1 MNTRNIFYKA
11 EDIRVG
17 RIPFVEQ
24 HVHTDYTDGMASPR
38 AIVEQAISMECR
50 RIIFT
55 EHVQRQSQWFPDFRE
70 LIFGLQREY
79 RDRIDIGL
87 GIEAKLLD
95 YDGNIDCLPEF
106 LEDLDIVIGSVHGY
120 PDGTGGYIEF
130 DSLSIEE
137 ALAAEIKATLS
148 LIRANNGIN
157 VLGHPFGAAIH
168 HYGISVGSE
177 LFTIIARE
185 IGNNP
190 IAFEINTK
198 YHANCIDNI
207 LTACM
212 GHNILINIGS
222 DVHYLEDVGTAFRT
236 LRGYCKNNRYDY
248 PAKSRSRSKAIT

>member
-1 MNTRNIFYKA
+1 MNPNNIFCKA
-11 EDIRVG
+11 EDIRDG

-38 AIVEQAISMECR
+38 AIVEQAISIGCK

-55 EHVQRQSQWFPDFRE
+55 EHVQRESQWFPDFRE
-70 LIFGLQREY
+70 LIFRLQKKY
-79 RDRIDIGL
+79 HDRIDIRL

-106 LEDLDIVIGSVHGY
+106 LVDLDIVIGSVHGY

-137 ALAAEIKATLS
+137 ALDAEMKATLS
-148 LIRANNGIN
+148 LIRGNNGIN
-157 VLGHPFGAAIH
+157 VLGHPFGAVIY
-168 HYGISVGSE
+168 HYGISVGTE
-177 LFTIIARE
+177 LFTIIANE
-185 IGNNP
+185 ISNKP
-190 IAFEINTK
+190 IAFEVNSK
-198 YHANCIDNI
+198 YHANCIDSI

-222 DVHYLEDVGTAFRT
+222 DVHCLDDVGTAFKM
-236 LRGYCKNNRYDY
+236 LASLHK
-248 PAKSRSRSKAIT
+248 